1 MERLEILI
9 SSVSHLKNHIE
20 DGLTRVEQENRQIMH
35 RYVGNMVELVLY
47 LQSLSQAFQCKGEDL
62 RAHEIPCGSIP
73 IYRQRA
79 ATFSNFKR
87 PAGLSAYCYLQ

>member
-47 LQSLSQAFQCKGEDL
+47 LQSLS
-62 RAHEIPCGSIP
+62 
-73 IYRQRA
+73 
-79 ATFSNFKR
+79 
-87 PAGLSAYCYLQ
+87 